1 MNMKEVFEILSN
13 VGPEKECVLD
23 EISGRM
29 LKNDAKIITGHILKI
44 VNLSLHSKFPPG
56 CKTATQKPIC
66 EKEKSIAKE
75 LHTCFT
81 CACNI

>member
-1 MNMKEVFEILSN
+1 MNTEEVFEILSN
-13 VGPEKECVLD
+13 DGPEKECVFD
-23 EISGRM
+23 NISGRM
-29 LKNDAKIITGHILKI
+29 LKNDAKILTGHILKV

-75 LHTCFT
+75 LQACFT
-81 CACNI
+81 STCNI

>member
-1 MNMKEVFEILSN
+1 MNMEEVFEILSN
-13 VGPEKECVLD
+13 VGPEKECVRD
-23 EISGRM
+23 KISGRM
-29 LKNDAKIITGHILKI
+29 LKNDAKIMTGHILKI

-75 LHTCFT
+75 LQACFT
-81 CACNI
+81 STCNI